1 LECLKRFGRRPA
13 IAFEK
18 ISHQL
23 TISAMKQNFLWLG
36 AFLTIV
42 FTVFAQEPSPS
53 PSSDDFDVIVR
64 GGTLYDGT
72 GAKPLQA
79 DVAIRG
85 DRIAGIGDFKSAKA
99 KTVIDAKG
107 LAVAPGFIN
116 MLSWSTESLIQDG
129 RSQSEILQG
138 VTTEIMGEGES
149 MGPVNDRVREHQI
162 REQTDIKYDITWNTL
177 AEYLQY
183 LETHGISCNV
193 ASFIGATT
201 IREYVIGFE
210 DKQPTPEQ
218 LDEMREL
225 VRKEMEAGA
234 LGIGT
239 SLIYPPAFYAKTE
252 ELIELCKVAAK
263 YQGKYIS
270 HIRSEGNQLFEAVDE
285 LLRIAREANIPAE
298 LYHIKTAGKKNWSK
312 EDQLLTRI
320 ERAQK
325 KGLNVRANMYTYTAA
340 GTGLDACLP
349 PWTEDGGY
357 PELFRRLR
365 DPVMRAIIKAE
376 AQVDSD
382 EWENLYLAAG
392 SPEKI
397 LLVGFKSEKLKPL
410 TGKTLAEVAKMR
422 GKDPIDTIMDLI
434 SEDESR
440 IGTVYYLMSEEN
452 VKKELRKPW
461 ISFGSDEA
469 SQAPEAPFTKSNP
482 HPRAYG
488 NFARVLGKYVRD
500 EKVLSMSDAIHRL
513 SGLPATNLGLDRRG
527 FLKEGMF
534 ADVVVFDPATITDHA
549 TFEKPHQ
556 YATGVKHVLV
566 NGVQVIKDGEHTGAK
581 PGRALWGPG
590 KVK

>member
-1 LECLKRFGRRPA
+1 V
-13 IAFEK
+13 
-18 ISHQL
+18 
-23 TISAMKQNFLWLG
+23 
-36 AFLTIV
+36 FLTTV
-42 FTVFAQEPSPS
+42 FTIFAQERSPS
-53 PSSDDFDVIVR
+53 PGAANFDVIIR
-64 GGTLYDGT
+64 NGTVYDGSGT
-72 GAKPLQA
+72 KPRQV

-85 DRIAGIGDFKSAKA
+85 DRIAGVGPAVAGAKA
-99 KTVIDAKG
+99 NTVIDAKG

-129 RSQSEILQG
+129 RSQSEIRQG

-149 MGPVNDRVREHQI
+149 MGPINDRVREHKI
-162 REQTDIKYDITWNTL
+162 REQTDIKYDVTWNTL

-183 LETHGISCNV
+183 LEKRGVSCNV

-210 DKQPTPEQ
+210 DKQPTPEE
-218 LDEMREL
+218 LDQMREL

-263 YQGKYIS
+263 YQGKYVS
-270 HIRSEGNQLFEAVDE
+270 HIRSEGNQLFEALDE

-298 LYHIKTAGKKNWSK
+298 VYHIKTAGKKNWPK
-312 EDQLLTRI
+312 EDELLARV

-325 KGLNVRANMYTYTAA
+325 EGRNVRANMYTYTAA

-357 PELFRRLR
+357 PALFKRLR
-365 DPVMRAIIKAE
+365 DPVMRVIIKAE

-382 EWENLYLAAG
+382 KWENLYLAAG
-392 SPEKI
+392 SPDKI

-440 IGTVYYLMSEEN
+440 IGAIYYLMSEEN

-469 SQAPEAPFTKSNP
+469 SQAPEPPFTKSNP

-488 NFARVLGKYVRD
+488 NFARLLGKYVRD

-513 SGLPATNLGLDRRG
+513 SGLPATNLGLDHRG

-534 ADVVVFDPATITDHA
+534 ADVVVFDPAKITDHA

-556 YATGVKHVLV
+556 YATGVKHVFV

-590 KVK
+590 KIK

>member
-1 LECLKRFGRRPA
+1 
-13 IAFEK
+13 
-18 ISHQL
+18 
-23 TISAMKQNFLWLG
+23 M
-36 AFLTIV
+36 
-42 FTVFAQEPSPS
+42 FAKP
-53 PSSDDFDVIVR
+53 PSSSTPEGNFDVIIR
-64 GGTLYDGT
+64 NGTVYDGT
-72 GAKPLQA
+72 GAEPRKA
-79 DVAIRG
+79 DIAIRA

-99 KTVIDAKG
+99 NTVIEAKG
-107 LAVAPGFIN
+107 LVVAPGFIN

-129 RSQSEILQG
+129 RSQSEIRQG

-149 MGPVNDRVREHQI
+149 MGPVNDRVREEKI
-162 REQTDIKYDITWNTL
+162 REQTDIKYDIPWNTL

-183 LETHGISCNV
+183 LEKRGVSCNV

-201 IREYVIGFE
+201 IREYVIGND

-270 HIRSEGNQLFEAVDE
+270 HMRSEGNQLFEALDE

-298 LYHIKTAGKKNWSK
+298 LYHIKAAGKKNWPK
-312 EDQLLTRI
+312 EDELLTRI

-325 KGLNVRANMYTYTAA
+325 DGLKITADMYTYTAA

-357 PELFRRLR
+357 PALFKRLR
-365 DPVMRAIIKAE
+365 DPATREKIKAE
-376 AQVDSD
+376 VQVDSD
-382 EWENLYLAAG
+382 KWENLYLMAG
-392 SPEKI
+392 SPDKI

-422 GKDPIDTIMDLI
+422 GKDPIDTAMDLI
-434 SEDESR
+434 AEDESR
-440 IGTVYYLMSEEN
+440 ISTVYYLMSEEN

-469 SQAPEAPFTKSNP
+469 SQAPEPPFTKMNP

-488 NFARVLGKYVRD
+488 NFVRVLGKYARD
-500 EKVLSMSDAIHRL
+500 EKVLSLSDAIHRL
-513 SGLPATNLGLDRRG
+513 SGLPATNLGLDHRG

-556 YATGVKHVLV
+556 YATGMKHVFV
-566 NGVQVIKDGEHTGAK
+566 NGMQVIKDGEHTGAK

-590 KVK
+590 KK

>member
-1 LECLKRFGRRPA
+1 MRRKLFWFA
-13 IAFEK
+13 
-18 ISHQL
+18 
-23 TISAMKQNFLWLG
+23 

-42 FTVFAQEPSPS
+42 FTVSA
-53 PSSDDFDVIVR
+53 SSQPASSTSGANFDVIIR
-64 GGTLYDGT
+64 NGTVYDGT
-72 GAKPLQA
+72 GGEARRA

-85 DRIAGIGDFKSAKA
+85 DRIVGIGDYKSAKA
-99 KTVIDAKG
+99 NTVIDAKG

-129 RSQSEILQG
+129 RSQSEIRQG

-149 MGPVNDRVREHQI
+149 MGPVNDRVRENKI
-162 REQTDIKYDITWNTL
+162 RQQTDIKYDIPWNTL

-183 LETHGISCNV
+183 LEKRGVSCNV
-193 ASFIGATT
+193 ASFVGATT
-201 IREYVIGFE
+201 IREYVIGSE

-218 LDEMREL
+218 LDEMRDL

-270 HIRSEGNQLFEAVDE
+270 HMRSEGNQLFEALDE
-285 LLRIAREANIPAE
+285 LVRIARESKIPAE
-298 LYHIKTAGKKNWSK
+298 LYHIKAAGKKNWPK
-312 EDQLLTRI
+312 EDELLARI

-325 KGLNVRANMYTYTAA
+325 DGLKITADMYTYTAA

-349 PWTEDGGY
+349 PWTQDGGY
-357 PELFRRLR
+357 PELFKRLR
-365 DPVMRAIIKAE
+365 DPATREKIKAE
-376 AQVDSD
+376 VQVDSD
-382 EWENLYLAAG
+382 KWENLYLMAG

-422 GKDPIDTIMDLI
+422 GKDPIDTAMDLI
-434 SEDESR
+434 AEDESR
-440 IGTVYYLMSEEN
+440 ISTVYYVMSEEN

-469 SQAPEAPFTKSNP
+469 SQAPEPPFTKSNP

-488 NFARVLGKYVRD
+488 NFVRVLGKYVRD
-500 EKVLSMSDAIHRL
+500 EKVLPMSDAIHRL
-513 SGLPATNLGLDRRG
+513 SGLPATNLGLDHRG

-534 ADVVVFDPATITDHA
+534 ADVVVFDPKTITDHA
-549 TFEKPHQ
+549 TFDKPHQ
-556 YATGVKHVLV
+556 YATGMKHVFV
-566 NGVQVIKDGEHTGAK
+566 NGIQVIKDGEHTGAK

-590 KVK
+590 KLK

>member
-1 LECLKRFGRRPA
+1 MKCGVRYFQRRMRRKLFCFA
-13 IAFEK
+13 
-18 ISHQL
+18 
-23 TISAMKQNFLWLG
+23 

-42 FTVFAQEPSPS
+42 FTVSA
-53 PSSDDFDVIVR
+53 SSQPASSTSGANFDVIIR
-64 GGTLYDGT
+64 NGTVYDGT
-72 GAKPLQA
+72 GGEARRA

-85 DRIAGIGDFKSAKA
+85 DRIVGIGDYKSAKA
-99 KTVIDAKG
+99 NTVIDAKG

-129 RSQSEILQG
+129 RSQSEIRQG

-149 MGPVNDRVREHQI
+149 MGPVNDRVRENKI
-162 REQTDIKYDITWNTL
+162 RQQTDIKYDIPWNTL

-183 LETHGISCNV
+183 LEKRGVSCNV
-193 ASFIGATT
+193 ASFVGATT
-201 IREYVIGFE
+201 IREYVIGSE

-218 LDEMREL
+218 LDEMRDL

-270 HIRSEGNQLFEAVDE
+270 HMRSEGNQLFEALDE
-285 LLRIAREANIPAE
+285 LVRIARESKIPAE
-298 LYHIKTAGKKNWSK
+298 LYHIKAAGKKNWPK
-312 EDQLLTRI
+312 EDELLARI

-325 KGLNVRANMYTYTAA
+325 DGLKITADMYTYTAA

-349 PWTEDGGY
+349 PWTQDGGY
-357 PELFRRLR
+357 PELFKRLR
-365 DPVMRAIIKAE
+365 DPATREKIKAE
-376 AQVDSD
+376 VQVDSD
-382 EWENLYLAAG
+382 KWENLYLMAG

-422 GKDPIDTIMDLI
+422 GKDPIDTAMDLI
-434 SEDESR
+434 AEDESR
-440 IGTVYYLMSEEN
+440 ISTVYYVMSEEN

-469 SQAPEAPFTKSNP
+469 SQAPEPPFTKSNP

-488 NFARVLGKYVRD
+488 NFVRVLGKYVRD
-500 EKVLSMSDAIHRL
+500 EKVLPMSDAIHRL
-513 SGLPATNLGLDRRG
+513 SGLPATNLGLDHRG

-534 ADVVVFDPATITDHA
+534 ADVVVFDPKTITDHA
-549 TFEKPHQ
+549 TFDKPHQ
-556 YATGVKHVLV
+556 YATGMKHVFV
-566 NGVQVIKDGEHTGAK
+566 NGIQVIKDGEHTGAK

-590 KVK
+590 KLK